1 MIRKFL
7 PIVQG
12 DRVNQAVKWLERF
25 NHGSAYQLSS
35 LVLNFEQFCIPA
47 FPLHQGDDRLLVPS
61 SYDRI
66 ALPVPD
72 LKPQIN
78 HGRALVNRASIGD
91 LAPSLPAASVTL
103 SSFLLAAQ
111 MHEQLTSTLL
121 IRIDMAVDRFMANV
135 HGASN
140 LLWTPFLSHQVKGRL
155 KRINTDLFGISA
167 SQGPDLG
174 FQGGLLWSVP
184 FKARV
189 SLNLS
194 RNGGLASTQ
203 SQGNL
208 SLIKSSFHKGKNLI
222 SFVLAE
228 MVIFHGNLTG
238 RSRSYGY

>member
-1 MIRKFL
+1 MIHKFL

-12 DRVNQAVKWLERF
+12 DGVNQAIKWLERF

-35 LVLNFEQFCIPA
+35 LVRNFEQFCIPT

-61 SYDRI
+61 SYNRI

-72 LKPQIN
+72 LKPQN
-78 HGRALVNRASIGD
+78 NPSRTLLNRSSVGD

-155 KRINTDLFGISA
+155 ECVNTDLFGISA

-174 FQGGLLWSVP
+174 FQACLLWSVP
-184 FKARV
+184 LKARV
-189 SLNLS
+189 SLNFS